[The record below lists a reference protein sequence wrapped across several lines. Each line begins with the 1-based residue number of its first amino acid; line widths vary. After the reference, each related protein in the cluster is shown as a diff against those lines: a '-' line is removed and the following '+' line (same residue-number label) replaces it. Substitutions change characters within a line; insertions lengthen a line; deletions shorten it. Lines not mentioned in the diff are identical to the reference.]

1 MVHALAWSD
10 DHRRLFTSDAIEEL
24 VMDVNI
30 RKTATDTAYIVVG
43 VGVLGFQQAQ
53 VRRRD
58 ALARAATL
66 RRDAKGSFQQR
77 TGQLKARSG
86 GCASN
91 LGDTVGN
98 VGSTVGT
105 TVATVR
111 RTVGNTVSDTVGT
124 VGSQVKAGADAVGS
138 QVKAGA
144 DAVGSQVKAG
154 ADAVGSQV
162 KAGADIMGTAD
173 PRAWMEPVVGDIRVR
188 VEPVVEQLRTITL
201 PGTVS
206 ALPDQVSKVMEVGR
220 NRVQGRWGGNPTAAP
235 SARAA
240 TGTA

>member
-1 MVHALAWSD
+1 
-10 DHRRLFTSDAIEEL
+10 
-24 VMDVNI
+24 MDVNI

-66 RRDAKGSFQQR
+66 RREAQGTFQQR
-77 TGQLKARSG
+77 TDQIKARSG
-86 GCASN
+86 GCAAN
-91 LGDTVGN
+91 LGGTVGN

-111 RTVGNTVSDTVGT
+111 RTVGNTVGDTLGT
-124 VGSQVKAGADAVGS
+124 VGSQVKAGAEAVGT
-138 QVKAGA
+138 
-144 DAVGSQVKAG
+144 
-154 ADAVGSQV
+154 QV
-162 KAGADIMGTAD
+162 KAGADIVGTAS
-173 PRAWMEPVVGDIRVR
+173 PRGWVEPVVGDIRVR
-188 VEPVVEQLRTITL
+188 VEPVVEQLRTIAL

-206 ALPDQVSKVMEVGR
+206 ALPDQVSKALEVGR
-220 NRVQGRWGGNPTAAP
+220 NRVQGRWGGSPTAAS
-235 SARAA
+235 SARTA

>member
-1 MVHALAWSD
+1 
-10 DHRRLFTSDAIEEL
+10 
-24 VMDVNI
+24 MDVNL

-66 RRDAKGSFQQR
+66 RREAQGTFQQR
-77 TGQLKARSG
+77 TDQIKARSG
-86 GCASN
+86 GCAAN

-111 RTVGNTVSDTVGT
+111 RTVGSTVSDTIGT

-144 DAVGSQVKAG
+144 DAVGT
-154 ADAVGSQV
+154 QV
-162 KAGADIMGTAD
+162 KAGADIVGTAS
-173 PRAWMEPVVGDIRVR
+173 PRGWVEPVVGDIRVR
-188 VEPVVEQLRTITL
+188 VEPVVEQLRTIAL

-206 ALPDQVSKVMEVGR
+206 ALPDQVSKVLEVGR
-220 NRVQGRWGGNPTAAP
+220 NRVQGRWGGSPTAAP